1 MFGIKRVDDAVDL
14 SSVHKVKHLP
24 NCVWELGNKMEYT
37 EIILYRGVG
46 REPLHILI
54 YKWEK

>member
-1 MFGIKRVDDAVDL
+1 MFGIKRVDDAVVL

-24 NCVWELGNKMEYT
+24 NCFWELGNKMEYT

-46 REPLHILI
+46 PEPLHILI
-54 YKWEK
+54 YK